1 MIERY
6 SMPEMAKIWS
16 EENRF
21 QKMLDV
27 ELAVCEALNKKR
39 TISDDEFKKIKEKV
53 KLNIPRIKEI
63 EEKTKHDIAAFVD
76 QLSENLGKESRW
88 IHFGLTSS
96 DVLDTTN
103 ALQLKNSCELLIKK
117 LVTLKTTIKK
127 LALKHKKT
135 LMIGRTHGVHA
146 EPITFGFKLL
156 GWYSEITRHTE
167 MLKATREHMSYGKIS
182 GAVGTFAHIEP
193 EIEEYVCKKLGL
205 KPEPVSTQIVP
216 RDRYAVYLCRLAIVA
231 SSIERFAIE
240 IRSLQR
246 TEIRELEESFS
257 KGQKGSSAMPHKK
270 NPITSEQLCGLARV
284 IRGNSI
290 AGLENVALWHE
301 RDISHSSVERI
312 ILPDSSILL
321 DYMLE
326 KFNRL
331 MENIVVYPENMRS
344 NIEKS
349 RDVFFSQV
357 LMLELIKKGLTR
369 NEAYRVVQGITQSVL
384 NAPQDASRN
393 FKYFVMADDF
403 VRKHL
408 SEKEI
413 ERCFNINYFVRNIP
427 KIYKRVGI

>member
-6 SMPEMAKIWS
+6 SMPEMAKIWT

-27 ELAVCEALNKKR
+27 EIAVCEALNKKK
-39 TISDDEFKKIKEKV
+39 TISDGEFKKIKEKV

-96 DVLDTTN
+96 DVLDT
-103 ALQLKNSCELLIKK
+103 AGAIQLRDSCELLIKK
-117 LVTLKTTIKK
+117 LGTLKNTIQK
-127 LALKHKKT
+127 LALKHKNT
-135 LMIGRTHGVHA
+135 VMIGRTHGVHA

-156 GWYSEITRHTE
+156 GWFSEILRHVE
-167 MLKATREHMSYGKIS
+167 MIKSTREHVAYGKIS

-193 EIEEYVCKKLGL
+193 EIENYVCKKLGL
-205 KPEPVSTQIVP
+205 KSEPVSTQVVP
-216 RDRYAVYLCRLAIVA
+216 RSRHAVYLCRLAIVA
-231 SSIERFAIE
+231 SSIERFAME

-246 TEIRELEESFS
+246 TEILELEESFS

-284 IRGNSI
+284 IRANSV

-321 DYMLE
+321 DYILE

-349 RDVFFSQV
+349 RDIFFSQV
-357 LMLELIKKGLTR
+357 LMLELIKKGLAR
-369 NEAYRVVQGITQSVL
+369 NEAYRAVQRITRYVL
-384 NAPQDASRN
+384 EDKKN
-393 FKYFVMADDF
+393 FKCFVIADDF
-403 VRKHL
+403 VRKYL

-413 ERCFNINYFVRNIP
+413 ERCFNINYFARNIP
-427 KIYKRVGI
+427 KIYKRVL

>member
-6 SMPEMAKIWS
+6 SLPEMAKIWTDK
-16 EENRF
+16 NRF

-27 ELAVCEALNKKR
+27 ELAVCEALNKNDV
-39 TISDDEFKKIKEKV
+39 ISDDEFKKIKEKV
-53 KLNIPRIKEI
+53 KLDIPRIKEI
-63 EEKTKHDIAAFVD
+63 EEKTRHDIAAFVD

-96 DVLDTTN
+96 DVLDT
-103 ALQLKNSCELLIKK
+103 AGAIQLKSSCELLIKK
-117 LVTLKTTIKK
+117 LTTLKNTIKK
-127 LALKHKKT
+127 LALKHKNT

-156 GWYSEITRHTE
+156 GWYSEICRHTE
-167 MLKATREHMSYGKIS
+167 MLKATREHISYGKIS

-193 EIEEYVCKKLGL
+193 SVEEYVCKKLGL
-205 KPEPVSTQIVP
+205 KPEPVSTQVVP
-216 RDRYAVYLCRLAIVA
+216 RDRYAIYLCHLAIVA

-246 TEIRELEESFS
+246 TEILELEESFS

-270 NPITSEQLCGLARV
+270 NPVTSEQLCGLARV
-284 IRGNSI
+284 IRANSI

-312 ILPDSSILL
+312 VLPDSSILL
-321 DYMLE
+321 DYVLE

-331 MENIVVYPENMRS
+331 MENIVVYPENMSS
-344 NIEKS
+344 NLKKS

-369 NEAYRVVQGITQSVL
+369 SEVYNVVQGITQSVL
-384 NAPQDASRN
+384 NEKKS
-393 FKYFVMADDF
+393 FKHFVMADDF